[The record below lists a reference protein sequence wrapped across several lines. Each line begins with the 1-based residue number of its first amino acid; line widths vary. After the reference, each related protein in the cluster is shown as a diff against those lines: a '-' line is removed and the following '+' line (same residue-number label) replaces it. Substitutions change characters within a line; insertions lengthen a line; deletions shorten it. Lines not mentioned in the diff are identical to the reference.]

1 RKGERL
7 MQKQKIA
14 DGISEAKTLLDGD
27 EGWKVVDK
35 WLERRQVEGMGPV
48 DCTVFLLEKKEE
60 E

>member
-1 RKGERL
+1 